1 MKPHPSISFMSNH
14 NHQTSTPPPTHGFN
28 RGRHPHR
35 TNPRLQSWGKPW
47 ENESRRS
54 LRPQPWGKLL
64 SLALLLSPF
73 LLFAQPNTPT
83 KIADILATLPA
94 ASNQAAERNYAELLA
109 TGAVGLGLVCDQVA
123 PSGQVAGVAP
133 RYAVS
138 LLTHYAKTPVDK
150 AIIEKAFLQALGKA
164 TDKEVK
170 AYFISNLQLVG
181 TTASVKPLSD
191 YFSDEALYAPAIAA
205 LVTIRTPDVQPV
217 LVAALKTA
225 KPAVQNRI
233 IEALG
238 ELKAKTAMP
247 SILAF
252 ASSSDAALQKQAL
265 WSLALM
271 GEGST
276 YSLLLNKAKAVDFK
290 NDPTEAASALVEYLK
305 QLQRPK
311 NIALVSKL
319 ASDMLALTLK
329 TEQQHYRL
337 AALKALNWANAELA
351 VKTLN
356 AELNRFDAGYRREV
370 LKIAASSLKNAAVKP
385 QWEAIY
391 NKATADTQGEIL
403 AMLATAS
410 KSDPTFV
417 EKRLLPGLNSNN
429 TAVRTV
435 SANALALTGNK
446 KYATNLL
453 DYLLKATS
461 SEEVQPAQEA
471 LLQVV
476 DKDNCKALVD
486 KLGTASPAAQLALIQ
501 IIAERR
507 ASAYFDNI
515 AALTQSGDTTVQ
527 NAAYQALNRLSTSAK
542 LSNLLGMLG
551 KTDKDAHLKAIQAAI
566 VPVLDASSVAAVN
579 EAYQSNKNKVIP
591 ILAYLEDK
599 SALEKVNASFEK
611 GTGKEKEAAFTALC
625 NWNNSEAIR
634 TLLKIRQSP
643 DLSAYHSRA
652 FNGMINQL
660 NRSTWNDEQKLAILS
675 ESVLGVNSKADQ
687 IAVVRAIGRLR
698 GLAALMS
705 ANRFIDNPD
714 LSATASRSVMQI
726 ALPTADA
733 KPGLSGPAVR
743 SALERARK
751 VLDGPDSQYELIDID
766 TYLATL
772 PASGSET
779 NQAYELTADEKKEG
793 FDILFNGKDLDN
805 WVGNKTDY
813 VVDNYTLAIYPTAT
827 QNRGNLYTAKE
838 YGDFIFRF
846 EFQLTPG
853 ANNGLGIH
861 APLEGDAAYV
871 GKEIQILDNTAPI
884 YAKLEQYQ
892 YHGSVYGVMPAKRDF
907 LKPVGEW
914 NQEEVYVKGNFIR
927 VTLNGTVIVEG
938 DMKEVSKNGTLDHKE
953 HPGLN
958 RNTGHIGFLGHG
970 SILKFRNIRIKDLAK

>member
-1 MKPHPSISFMSNH
+1 MKPHTAMSFMPNH
-14 NHQTSTPPPTHGFN
+14 THQTSTPPTHGFN
-28 RGRHPHR
+28 RGRHHHR
-35 TNPRLQSWGKPW
+35 PNPRLQSW
-47 ENESRRS
+47 ENQSWRS
-54 LRPQPWGKLL
+54 LRPQSREKSCGKLL
-64 SLALLLSPF
+64 SLFLLLSPF

-94 ASNQAAERNYAELLA
+94 KSNQAAEKNYAELLA
-109 TGAVGLGLVCDQVA
+109 TGAAGLDLVCTQVA
-123 PSGQVAGVAP
+123 PNGQLAGVAP

-164 TDKEVK
+164 SDNEVK
-170 AYFISNLQLVG
+170 AYFISNIQLVG
-181 TTASVKPLSD
+181 TTASVKPLSA
-191 YFSDEALYAPAIAA
+191 YFSNDALYAPAIAA
-205 LVTIRTPDVQPV
+205 LVAIRTPDVQPT
-217 LVAALKTA
+217 LVAALKAA

-238 ELKAKTAMP
+238 ELKAKTAIP

-252 ASSSDAALQKQAL
+252 ASSTDAALQKQAL

-290 NDPTEAASALVEYLK
+290 NDPTEAASALMEYLK
-305 QLQRPK
+305 QLQHPK

-319 ASDMLALTLK
+319 ANDILALTLK

-356 AELNRFDAGYRREV
+356 AELNRFDAEYRREV
-370 LKIAASSLKNAAVKP
+370 LKVAASSLKKPTVKP
-385 QWEAIY
+385 LWEAIY
-391 NKATADTQGEIL
+391 SKATADTQGEIL
-403 AMLATAS
+403 AMLAAVS
-410 KSDPTFV
+410 KSDPVFL
-417 EKRLLPGLNSNN
+417 EKRLLPGLSSTNA
-429 TAVRTV
+429 AVRSV

-446 KYATNLL
+446 KFAPNLL

-461 SEEVQPAQEA
+461 KEEVMPAQQA
-471 LLQVV
+471 LMQVL
-476 DKDNCKALVD
+476 DKDNCKILVD
-486 KLGTASPAAQLALIQ
+486 KLGAASPAAQAALVQ

-515 AALTQSGDTTVQ
+515 AGLTQATDTMVQ
-527 NAAYQALNRLSTSAK
+527 NAAYQALARLSTP
-542 LSNLLGMLG
+542 SNLKSLLGLLE
-551 KTDKDAHLKAIQAAI
+551 KTNKESQVKAVQAAI
-566 VPVLDASSVAAVN
+566 VPALDASGTAAVN
-579 EAYQSNKNKVIP
+579 DAYTSNKTKVIP
-591 ILAYLEDK
+591 LLAYVADK
-599 SALEKVNASFEK
+599 ASLEKVNASFEQ
-611 GTGKEKEAAFTALC
+611 GTGAEKEAAFTALC
-625 NWNNSEAIR
+625 NWNNSDAIR
-634 TLLKIRQSP
+634 SLLKIRQTP
-643 DLSAYHSRA
+643 ALSSYHSRA
-652 FNGMINQL
+652 FNAMITQL
-660 NRSTWNDEQKLAILS
+660 NRSDWSDEQKLSILH
-675 ESVLGVNSKADQ
+675 ESILGAESKNDK
-687 IAVVRAIGRLR
+687 IAVIRAIGRLR

-705 ANRFIDNPD
+705 ASRYFDDAD
-714 LSATASRSVMQI
+714 LAATASRSVMQI

-733 KPGLSGPAVR
+733 RPGLTGPSVR

-772 PASGSET
+772 PASGTET
-779 NQAYELTADEKKEG
+779 NQPYELTADEKKEG
-793 FDILFNGKDLDN
+793 FDILFNGKDLNN

-838 YGDFIFRF
+838 YSDFIFRF

-938 DMKEVSKNGTLDHKE
+938 DMKEASKTGTLDHKD

-958 RNTGHIGFLGHG
+958 RNSGHIGFLGHG
-970 SILKFRNIRIKDLAK
+970 SILKFRNIRIKDLTK

>member
-1 MKPHPSISFMSNH
+1 MKPQHTFSVVMQNIPSSIY
-14 NHQTSTPPPTHGFN
+14 PPTQGFSL
-28 RGRHPHR
+28 GRPPHSP
-35 TNPRLQSWGKPW
+35 TPRLQSWEKGPGK
-47 ENESRRS
+47 
-54 LRPQPWGKLL
+54 RPKAALQEKTIGKLL
-64 SLALLLSPF
+64 AILSLF
-73 LLFAQPNTPT
+73 LFPLFLQAQPNTAT

-94 ASNQAAERNYAELLA
+94 KSNQAAEKNYAELLA
-109 TGAVGLGLVCDQVA
+109 TGAAGLDLVCAQVV
-123 PSGQVAGVAP
+123 PNGQAAGVAP

-164 TDKEVK
+164 TNNEVK

-181 TTASVKPLSD
+181 TTASVKPLSA
-191 YFSDEALYAPAIAA
+191 YFSNEALYAPAIAT
-205 LVTIRTPDVQPV
+205 LVTIRTPDVAPA
-217 LVAALKTA
+217 LVAALKTV

-238 ELKAKTAMP
+238 ELRARTAIP

-252 ASSSDAALQKQAL
+252 ASSSDVALQKQAL

-276 YSLLLNKAKAVDFK
+276 YSLLLNKAKATDFK
-290 NDPTEAASALVEYLK
+290 NDPTEAASALVEYLN

-311 NIALVSKL
+311 TIALASKL
-319 ASDMLALTLK
+319 ASDILALTLK
-329 TEQQHYRL
+329 NEQQHYRL

-356 AELNRFDAGYRREV
+356 GELNRFDAGYRREV
-370 LKIAASSLKNAAVKP
+370 LKIAVSSLKNAAVKA

-403 AMLATAS
+403 AMLAAAS
-410 KSDPTFV
+410 KTDPSFAD
-417 EKRLLPGLNSNN
+417 KRLLPGLSSNN
-429 TAVRTV
+429 TAVRTA
-435 SANALALTGNK
+435 SAHALALTGNK
-446 KYATNLL
+446 KYTPNLL

-461 SEEVQPAQEA
+461 KEEAQPAQEA

-476 DKDNCKALVD
+476 DKDNCKLLVD
-486 KLGTASPAAQLALIQ
+486 KLGAASPAAQLALVQ

-507 ASAYFDNI
+507 ASTYFDNV
-515 AALTQSGDTTVQ
+515 AALTQASDTTVQ
-527 NAAYQALNRLSTSAK
+527 NGAYQALARLATPANLK
-542 LSNLLGMLG
+542 NLLGLLA
-551 KTDKDAHLKAIQAAI
+551 KTNKESQIKAVQAAI
-566 VPVLDASSVAAVN
+566 VPALDANGTAAVN
-579 EAYQSNKNKVIP
+579 EAYTSNKNKVIP
-591 ILAYLEDK
+591 LLAYVADK
-599 SALEKVNASFEK
+599 AALEKVNASFEQ
-611 GTGKEKEAAFTALC
+611 GTGAEKEAAFTALC
-625 NWNNSEAIR
+625 NWSNSEAIR
-634 TLLKIRQSP
+634 SLLKIRQNTS
-643 DLSAYHSRA
+643 LSSYHSRA
-652 FNGMINQL
+652 FNAMINQL
-660 NRSTWNDEQKLAILS
+660 NRSDWSDEQKLSILN
-675 ESVLGVNSKADQ
+675 ESMLIVEGKNDKMAT
-687 IAVVRAIGRLR
+687 IRAVGRLR

-705 ANRFIDNPD
+705 ASRYFDD
-714 LSATASRSVMQI
+714 AELAATASRSVMQI

-733 KPGLSGPAVR
+733 KPGLTGPSVR

-772 PASGSET
+772 PASGTET
-779 NQAYELTADEKKEG
+779 NQPYELTADEKKEG
-793 FDILFNGKDLDN
+793 FEVLFNGKDLNN
-805 WVGNKTDY
+805 WLGNKTDY

-827 QNRGNLYTAKE
+827 QNRGNLYTEKE
-838 YGDFIFRF
+838 YSDFIFRF

-914 NQEEVYVKGNFIR
+914 NVEEVYIKGNYIK

-938 DMKEVSKNGTLDHKE
+938 DMKEASKNGTLDHKD

-958 RNTGHIGFLGHG
+958 RNKGHIGFLGHG
-970 SILKFRNIRIKDLAK
+970 SILKFRNIRIKDLTK